1 MLDAYASQTRAH
13 LNINMD
19 APLII
24 IPISSKN
31 HVTFLADLGKLHFS
45 NAFVKEHEGRIY
57 DKIHFNLRDLQMH
70 RVKIGKVQLL
80 RFTYSNFRAKI
91 FKMWILKESELW
103 KRVTNFLKNGN
114 SEKICEF
121 WKITKNCEFLG
132 KLLIWKKNSVF

>member
-1 MLDAYASQTRAH
+1 MNLKFLFYLIAVQEASKAMIDAYASQTRAH

-45 NAFVKEHEGRIY
+45 NAFVREHENRIY

-70 RVKIGKVQLL
+70 RVKIGKRFKILHSVQ
-80 RFTYSNFRAKI
+80 
-91 FKMWILKESELW
+91 
-103 KRVTNFLKNGN
+103 N
-114 SEKICEF
+114 S
-121 WKITKNCEFLG
+121 WKISHFTTFCAKNR
-132 KLLIWKKNSVF
+132 KKKKK

>member
-1 MLDAYASQTRAH
+1 MNLKFLFYLIAVQEASKAMIDAYASQTRAH

-45 NAFVKEHEGRIY
+45 NAFVKEHENRIY

-70 RVKIGKVQLL
+70 RVKIGKWFKILHNVQNSWKTFSHQKSKNNL
-80 RFTYSNFRAKI
+80 KI
-91 FKMWILKESELW
+91 
-103 KRVTNFLKNGN
+103 
-114 SEKICEF
+114 
-121 WKITKNCEFLG
+121 
-132 KLLIWKKNSVF
+132 